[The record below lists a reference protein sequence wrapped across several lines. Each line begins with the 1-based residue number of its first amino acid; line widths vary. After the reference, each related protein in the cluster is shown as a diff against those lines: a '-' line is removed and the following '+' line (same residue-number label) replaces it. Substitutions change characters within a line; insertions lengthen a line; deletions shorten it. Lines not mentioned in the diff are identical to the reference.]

1 MGAARKRKSQAK
13 KLANRELSWLWF
25 NRRVQMEADHP
36 ANPLLERAK
45 FLAIVSS
52 NLSEFLQV
60 RYHGICVRAYSA
72 KCRKK
77 TQGDITARS
86 LYRRIN
92 REILHQENHQYL
104 LFGGIRSELY
114 LQEVQLYPIFT
125 LTEAMREKE
134 ASIFRKE
141 IKPNLKRLTAQAQP
155 QQKQLY
161 LLIKLVMPRK
171 KTYRFITLALPTA
184 LPRLYDLSEDPKVH
198 RLIRMEDIVRHSLG
212 QVFRREKV
220 ELAAVFRVIRNQN
233 FLLPD
238 SSDTDTPMAV
248 RIMLRQ
254 RRTGRVVRLEAE
266 ERMSEEMLTMLM
278 QRFDLRQEQRYR
290 VTGPL
295 DLSRLLMNLYGLLQR
310 NDLKYSM
317 AEPMP
322 LTELTGSDLWKRITS
337 KDTLLYHP
345 YHSFAPV
352 EHFLQS
358 AARDPEVKAIR
369 QTLYR
374 VSGNSPIVQALM
386 EAAENGKDVVVLFE
400 AYARFD
406 EENNLFWGERLQR
419 AGCRVIF
426 GVQGLK
432 THSKITLVDR
442 MEKGKAR
449 RYLHLGTGNYHEGTA
464 KVYTDFGLLTADQAL
479 AADAHAFFMELEGI
493 VGQPMGKLVKAPE
506 RMKPTILSLIRR
518 ERDNALVGKPSG
530 IVAKMN
536 SLSDKDVIMALYG
549 ASRAGVPVRLIV
561 RGICCLLPGIRGCSD
576 TIQVRSIVGRHLEHA
591 RVSWFLNGGE
601 RQVYL
606 SSADWMSRNLD
617 RRVEAMFPIK
627 DEACMRAVENVLSLQ
642 LKDNQKAWRAKR
654 DGSYERVN
662 AAEGEEAVNA
672 QEELLRHLQE
682 ILDESDPQWSLRYIC
697 TGAD

>member
-1 MGAARKRKSQAK
+1 MGVARKQKKRAK

-60 RYHGICVRAYSA
+60 RYHGICVQAHGTKPVRMV
-72 KCRKK
+72 
-77 TQGDITARS
+77 QGGITARS
-86 LYRRIN
+86 LYRRVN

-114 LQEVQLYPIFT
+114 LQEVQLYPIFDM
-125 LTEAMREKE
+125 TEAMREKE

-141 IKPNLKRLTAQAQP
+141 IKPNLKRLTVQAQP

-171 KTYRFITLALPTA
+171 KTARFVTLAMPTA
-184 LPRLYDLSEDPKVH
+184 LPRLYDLSDNPQVH
-198 RLIRMEDIVRHSLG
+198 RLIRLEDIVRHSLG
-212 QVFRREKV
+212 QVFPREKV

-233 FLLPD
+233 FPLSD
-238 SSDTDTPMAV
+238 SSEAYTPMAV
-248 RIMLRQ
+248 RNMLRQ

-266 ERMSEEMLTMLM
+266 ERMSEEMLMMLM
-278 QRFDLRQEQRYR
+278 RRFALRQEQRYR
-290 VTGPL
+290 VAGPL
-295 DLSRLLMNLYGLLQR
+295 DLNRLLMNLYGLLQR
-310 NDLKYSM
+310 NDLKYPM
-317 AEPMP
+317 AEPAP
-322 LTELTGSDLWKRITS
+322 LMELMGNDLWKKIAA

-345 YHSFAPV
+345 YQSFAPV

-358 AARDPEVKAIR
+358 AARDPAVKAVK

-386 EAAENGKDVVVLFE
+386 EAAENGKEVVVLFE

-442 MEKGKAR
+442 VERGKVR
-449 RYLHLGTGNYHEGTA
+449 RYLHLGTGNYHEVTA
-464 KVYTDFGLLTADQAL
+464 KVYTDFGLLTADQVL
-479 AADAHAFFMELEGI
+479 AADAHAFFMELEG
-493 VGQPMGKLVKAPE
+493 VGGQPMRELVKAPE
-506 RMKPTILSLIRR
+506 RMKPTLLSLIRR
-518 ERDNALVGKPSG
+518 ERDNALAGKPSG

-536 SLSDKDVIMALYG
+536 SLSDKEVIAALYD
-549 ASRAGVPVRLIV
+549 ASRAGVPIRLIV
-561 RGICCLLPGIRGCSD
+561 RGICCLLPGIRGCSE
-576 TIQVRSIVGRHLEHA
+576 TIQVLSIVGRHLEHA
-591 RVSWFLNGGE
+591 RVCWFLNGGE
-601 RQVYL
+601 RRVYL
-606 SSADWMSRNLD
+606 SSADWMHRNLD
-617 RRVEAMFPIK
+617 RRVEAMFPVK
-627 DEACMRAVENVLSLQ
+627 DEACMGAVENVLSLQ
-642 LKDNQKAWRAKR
+642 LRDNQKAWRAKR

-662 AAEGEEAVNA
+662 AGEGEAAVNA
-672 QEELLRHLQE
+672 QEELLHHLQAV
-682 ILDESDPQWSLRYIC
+682 LAESDPRGNLRNI
-697 TGAD
+697 GEDVD